1 MTGELSL
8 NLLNPAIMAV
18 FAAVFGILGSQRRR
32 QRYLLLLSMAFVCG
46 GLGFFVQGLLMPPDM
61 PEWRLVPNAIFFAAV
76 LLICSSALARAG
88 IAVPLMAFGLI
99 AVGEMAGL
107 SAFFFIHPSLLGR
120 IYVSNAAFGLLI
132 GTTLV
137 LLARARPW
145 DGADWMIGGLA
156 VLGLGLCITRPIT
169 ASFEEMVVNAGN
181 LLSSGYWLA
190 VQFMAVLMA
199 ILVTLGFLLATAID
213 IFGELQAEARR
224 DPLSGL
230 LNRGGFE
237 TLARRCLAEPQDTER
252 PAAMLIADLDDFK
265 IINDTFGHGA
275 GDRVIA
281 AVGQVLREHS
291 AARCAGR
298 IGGEEFALLFT
309 GLTESELRLRAEG
322 LVAAIARLRVA
333 ELPPDYRVT
342 LSAGLHMQ
350 AGARLAELF
359 AQADTALYTAKRTGK
374 NRVSVSTDAPP
385 IPQKPRLDRPSA
397 A

>member
-18 FAAVFGILGSQRRR
+18 FAAVFGVLGSQRRR
-32 QRYLLLLSMAFVCG
+32 QKHLLLLSMAFICG
-46 GLGFFVQGLLMPPDM
+46 GLGFLMQGVFLPPDI
-61 PEWRLVPNAIFFAAV
+61 PEWRLVSNAFFLMAI
-76 LLICSSALARAG
+76 LLLCSSALLRAG
-88 IAVPLMAFGLI
+88 IAVPLLAFGLV
-99 AVGEMAGL
+99 AMGAMVGL
-107 SAFFFIHPSLLGR
+107 SVFFFIYPSLLGR

-132 GTTLV
+132 GTTLWR
-137 LLARARPW
+137 LLHIRPW
-145 DGADWMIGGLA
+145 DGADWLIGGLG
-156 VLGLGLCITRPIT
+156 VLGLGLCITRPIA
-169 ASFEEMVVNAGN
+169 ASFEDIVVHAGN
-181 LLSSGYWLA
+181 LASSGYWLA
-190 VQFMAVLMA
+190 VQFMAVMMA
-199 ILVTLGFLLATAID
+199 VLVALGFLVATAVD

-224 DPLSGL
+224 DALSGL

-237 TLARRCLAEPQDTER
+237 TLARRCLAAPQEVGQ

-281 AVGQVLREHS
+281 AVGRVLREQS
-291 AARCAGR
+291 GACCAGR
-298 IGGEEFALLFT
+298 IGGEEFALLYT

-322 LVAAIARLRVA
+322 LVAAIARLRVT

-350 AGARLAELF
+350 AGGRLPELF
-359 AQADTALYTAKRTGK
+359 AQADTALYTAKRAGK
-374 NRVSVSTDAPP
+374 NRVSLSSDAPA
-385 IPQKPRLDRPSA
+385 ITQVPRLDRPSA